1 MNSAGCVSETVRDNP
16 RSSGNGVMTDVVA
29 AACIAFLA
37 GAGIGGVVFWL
48 WRRREGE
55 LHARLAAEAQQAK
68 AEEMSAL
75 VQELRTAFSALSREA
90 LSENAGDFLKLAK
103 PLFDQQTALGDQ
115 TLESKKKLID
125 ARLEAMNGTLATLN
139 SFVQTVDKQRAES
152 HGALLRNLETNTD
165 VTRLLQMTT
174 GQLREALGSS
184 QRRGQWGQR
193 MAEDVLRL
201 AGFVEGVN
209 YHKQQTLA
217 EGTKPDF
224 TFLMPGDR
232 CVHMDVKFPLDNYMK
247 VQDAPDDAARK
258 EATTQFLKDARMR
271 IKEATGR
278 EYIDPASGTV
288 DYVLVFIPNE
298 QVYGFIHEHDAT
310 LLDDALK
317 SKVVLCAPFT
327 LYAIL
332 AVIRQAVE
340 NFRFE
345 QESKRILELLGEFQK
360 NWGKFVDTMKRMGER
375 LDAARKEYDE
385 MVGART
391 RALDRQMD
399 KIEDLRAA
407 REEPAS
413 TLLDDASKT

>member
-1 MNSAGCVSETVRDNP
+1 
-16 RSSGNGVMTDVVA
+16 MTDVVA